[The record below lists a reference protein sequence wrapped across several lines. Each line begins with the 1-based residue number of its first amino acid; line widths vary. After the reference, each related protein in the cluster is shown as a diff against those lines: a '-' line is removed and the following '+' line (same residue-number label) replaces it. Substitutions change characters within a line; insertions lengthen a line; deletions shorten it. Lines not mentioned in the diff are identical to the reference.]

1 MKSLSELR
9 DDGYNDLEGRWGNA
23 VILTLVYHLLYTV
36 LSGIICSF
44 VFISLLSSILL
55 FPVVWGFS
63 IAFLDNTRGTN
74 SKPLD
79 LSYLWNSYNDSSRV
93 IGTYILKSIY
103 IFLWSLLL
111 IIPGIIKRYSYAMT
125 PYILRDDPNISYN
138 DAIELSMEMMDGNK
152 WRLFLLDLSFIGWY
166 LLALLTLGIG
176 FLFLTP
182 YIESTYANFYEDLK
196 DDIPVSTTP

>member
-9 DDGYNDLEGRWGNA
+9 NDGYNDLEGRWGNA
-23 VILTLVYHLLYTV
+23 VILTLVYLIVSSVTQILC
-36 LSGIICSF
+36 GG
-44 VFISLLSSILL
+44 LLSILIL
-55 FPVVWGFS
+55 PPMMWGFD

-79 LSYLWNSYNDSSRV
+79 LSYLWNGYKDFSRV
-93 IGTYILKSIY
+93 IGTYLLGLLY
-103 IFLWSLLL
+103 IVLWSLLL
-111 IIPGIIKRYSYAMT
+111 IVPGIIKRYSYAML

-182 YIESTYANFYEDLK
+182 YMKSTYANFYEELK
-196 DDIPVSTTP
+196 GNVPVSTNP

>member
-23 VILTLVYHLLYTV
+23 VILTLVYLIVSSVTQILC
-36 LSGIICSF
+36 GG
-44 VFISLLSSILL
+44 LLSILIL
-55 FPVVWGFS
+55 PPMMWGFD

-79 LSYLWNSYNDSSRV
+79 LSYLWNGYKDFSRV
-93 IGTYILKSIY
+93 IGTYLLGLLY
-103 IFLWSLLL
+103 IVLWSLLL
-111 IIPGIIKRYSYAMT
+111 IVPGIIKRYSYAML

-182 YIESTYANFYEDLK
+182 YMRSTYANFYEELK
-196 DDIPVSTTP
+196 GNIPVSTNP